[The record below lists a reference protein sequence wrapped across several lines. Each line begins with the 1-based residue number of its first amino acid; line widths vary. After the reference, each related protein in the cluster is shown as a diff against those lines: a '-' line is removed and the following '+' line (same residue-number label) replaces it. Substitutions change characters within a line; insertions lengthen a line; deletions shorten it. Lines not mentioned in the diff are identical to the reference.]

1 MQKSRFLVYYVSIP
15 EHMMSHQEYG
25 LSLKMILTQ
34 SYYLNNII
42 CKVPI
47 TYGYYLSFNTIGFVI

>member
-1 MQKSRFLVYYVSIP
+1 MYYVNIP